1 VVAFDRA
8 GVKCWKRDTRE
19 AEHKSGV
26 ALVSTGEYAYPAAFL
41 GLRGRRDRLAGAQS
55 DADMEHVHIG
65 AGNGIP
71 VLGETASPP
80 LPIHTPADLGDD
92 VQVQRMSSSSV
103 GTALSLTNPA
113 TAMKDTV
120 ASSVRSRV
128 TPNQAWHGRPSPDKL
143 F

>member
-1 VVAFDRA
+1 
-8 GVKCWKRDTRE
+8 
-19 AEHKSGV
+19 
-26 ALVSTGEYAYPAAFL
+26 
-41 GLRGRRDRLAGAQS
+41 
-55 DADMEHVHIG
+55 MEHVHIG

-143 F
+143 FQNVLMCPRTTFKSPFLEHVMALEHIHSGRHL